1 MKFQMK
7 NESQSRAKLLIQV
20 QAGYRNTL
28 NTESLA
34 NQGKM
39 AAYVEPERNI

>member
-7 NESQSRAKLLIQV
+7 NESQSKSKFLIQLQV
-20 QAGYRNTL
+20 GYRNTL
-28 NTESLA
+28 NTESLT

-39 AAYVEPERNI
+39 AAGIEPERNI

>member
-7 NESQSRAKLLIQV
+7 NESQNRSKLLIQV

-28 NTESLA
+28 TTESLV
-34 NQGKM
+34 NQDKM
-39 AAYVEPERNI
+39 AAYIEPERNI